1 MISRRDWLRTTLGGA
16 AAVVL
21 VDLAPASAAAPPIK
35 MTVYKDAGCGCC
47 KKWVEHVRQ
56 AGFEVEAH
64 DTANMDEV
72 KANAGVPG
80 QLQSCHT
87 ALVGRYAVEG
97 HVPAD
102 VIKKMLDE
110 KPNIRGIA
118 VPGMPAGSPGMEIPN
133 GRKDRFDIVAF
144 ERNGKT
150 RVFASR

>member
-1 MISRRDWLRTTLGGA
+1 MISRRDWLRTTIGGT
-16 AAVVL
+16 AAVL
-21 VDLAPASAAAPPIK
+21 FADLAHASAAAAPIK

-64 DTANMDEV
+64 DTSNMDEV
-72 KANAGVPG
+72 KANAGVPA

-133 GRKDRFDIVAF
+133 GRKERFDIVAF

-150 RVFASR
+150 RVFATR